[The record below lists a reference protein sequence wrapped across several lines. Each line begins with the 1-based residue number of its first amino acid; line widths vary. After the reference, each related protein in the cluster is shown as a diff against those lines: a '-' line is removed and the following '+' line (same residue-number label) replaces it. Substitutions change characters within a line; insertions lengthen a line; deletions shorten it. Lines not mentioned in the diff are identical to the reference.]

1 MDGKRVFH
9 SVQALRAVAAALVA
23 AYHAHITFQAAAG
36 DAPSLEAYL
45 FRFGAVGVHI
55 FFVISGF
62 VMVVT
67 VAGRPFSSA
76 GFLRRRLLRIYPIYW
91 VCAAIY
97 VVVYLAFGTPLAL
110 APERWIEA
118 LLLTPPGAGAIIG
131 PGWTL
136 AYEMY
141 FYLCFAA
148 AMTIARYVPAVT
160 QPVATAILAAVFMAC
175 ITLRPLVPVGSNPW
189 LNTATNPLLIEFL
202 AGTALG
208 WLVVRGKLPAWAGL
222 PLLGGGLAAY
232 ALFLA
237 VDYELTT
244 RVVTMG
250 IGSVL
255 VVAGCLA
262 LERARGAS
270 RWVQAVGSLG
280 DSSYALYLIHIIVLA
295 VLVRLA
301 VEYGVADIAP
311 PWVIAVALLPVLVA
325 IGEALHRGIERPL
338 LALLKPKPARPA

>member
-23 AYHAHITFQAAAG
+23 AYHAQITFQAAVG

-67 VAGRPFSSA
+67 VAGRPYSPA

-97 VVVYLAFGTPLAL
+97 VVVYLVFGAPLVL

-118 LLLTPPGAGAIIG
+118 LLLTPPGAGSIIG

-148 AMTIARYVPAVT
+148 AMAIARYVPAVT
-160 QPVATAILAAVFMAC
+160 QPMATAILAAAFVAC
-175 ITLRPLVPVGSNPW
+175 IALRPLLPVASNAW
-189 LNTATNPLLIEFL
+189 LNTATNPLLMEFL

-208 WLVVRGKLPAWAGL
+208 WLVVKGRLPAWAGA
-222 PLLGGGLAAY
+222 PLLGGGLASF

-237 VDYELTT
+237 VDYDLTT

-262 LERARGAS
+262 LERVRGAG
-270 RWVQAVGSLG
+270 RWVRAVGSLG

-295 VLVRLA
+295 VVVRLA
-301 VEYGVADIAP
+301 LEYGVAEVAP
-311 PWVIAVALLPVLVA
+311 PWVIALALLPFLVA

-338 LALLKPKPARPA
+338 LALLKPKPSPTA